1 MSTMN
6 KSRWTSALS
15 TAVAIGLGLSA
26 AAAQAEDLIIDV
38 SLAARERC
46 TSFTAAGLTL
56 PAPFGS
62 TRTGGTVVW
71 RTGEPSLEIGSGI
84 NAFSVWGNVD
94 QANRITLTGIPG
106 AELEVQH
113 KQGGAAN
120 ALRGC
125 GNRGSVGLQIN
136 ALTQPA
142 TPVRGRLRF
151 EFPVGAPFDVPVV
164 LQPVPS
170 SLDLRWPGRP
180 GTAAGEVQGEHHEC
194 LRANG
199 GHVRVLGDTLE
210 IGLNPDGPMPQGCD
224 VFALEVLA
232 LGDRRD
238 VRNGMPFLGLGD
250 ARNLGITRVQGLAA
264 GQVFARGQSTRL
276 NALNE
281 LVRKV
286 RPVAS
291 GPFAALQMDYA
302 AAASALRSAPLAAP
316 SSQLAQGIRPAPTAV
331 RRIGTP
337 STTPTAPAARAI
349 EFQLAL
355 DSFNNV
361 AGLHAPMRV
370 RLVSTGAPA
379 RSNLVA
385 EFNVQTVCNDLN
397 AIVVRD
403 ASTSALAI
411 TGRTLRSSDGQSFT
425 AGAGPMAQQVRY
437 AANGV
442 FNLTLEVT
450 DASGFTRSVTEAVS
464 IPRAACNAGL
474 PPGPGGVTLV
484 GSGGTPNLLPVR
496 LFPERPLLRRIG
508 GLGDNT
514 MVPIGLCATLGNN
527 EAREVAV
534 PDLAWGISSAQADAS
549 SARVE
554 LRDAASNAVLSSFD
568 SGPQSANS
576 AAVTRSNYAGRPARV
591 RVVNVTGGDVMVAY
605 GNQAGCFLDKDAA
618 APRLDPA
625 GFLLEVDTQDA
636 VAEGTDAELDNEL
649 RF

>member
-1 MSTMN
+1 MSTLN
-6 KSRWTSALS
+6 KPGWTSALC
-15 TAVAIGLGLSA
+15 TAVAIGLGLA
-26 AAAQAEDLIIDV
+26 ASAAQAEDVIIDI
-38 SLAARERC
+38 SLSAREKC
-46 TSFTAAGLTL
+46 TTFNATGLTL

-62 TRTGGTVVW
+62 TRTGGAVVW
-71 RTGEPSLEIGSGI
+71 RTGQPSLEIGGGI
-84 NAFSVWGNVD
+84 NAFSAWGNVD
-94 QANRITLTGIPG
+94 LANRITLTGIPG
-106 AELEVQH
+106 AVLEVQH
-113 KQGGAAN
+113 KRGGAAN

-125 GNRGSVGLQIN
+125 GNRGSVGLQIT
-136 ALTQPA
+136 APRQPA

-151 EFPVGAPFDVPVV
+151 EFPIGAPFDVPVV
-164 LQPVPS
+164 LQPVPT

-180 GTAAGEVQGEHHEC
+180 GGAAGEVQGEHHEC

-224 VFALEVLA
+224 VFSLEVSA

-238 VRNGMPFLGLGD
+238 VKNSQAFIGANND
-250 ARNLGITRVQGLAA
+250 RNLGVTRVAGLGA
-264 GQVFARGQSTRL
+264 GQSFAQGKSERL
-276 NALNE
+276 QAMGAL
-281 LVRKV
+281 LQ
-286 RPVAS
+286 PVSPARS
-291 GPFAALQMDYA
+291 VPFAALQIDYA
-302 AAASALRSAPLAAP
+302 AAAAALRSAPLAAP
-316 SSQLAQGIRPAPTAV
+316 STQLAQGIRPAPTGV

-361 AGLHAPMRV
+361 TGLHAPMRV
-370 RLVSTGAPA
+370 RLVSAAAPA

-385 EFNVQTVCNDLN
+385 DFDIQTVCADLN
-397 AIVVRD
+397 AIVVND

-425 AGAGPMAQQVRY
+425 AGAGPMAQRVRY
-437 AANGV
+437 GAAGV
-442 FNLTLEVT
+442 FNLTLDVT
-450 DASGFTRSVTEAVS
+450 DASGFTRNVTKPVS
-464 IPRAACNAGL
+464 IPQPACNAPA
-474 PPGPGGVTLV
+474 PPVSGGVRLV
-484 GSGGTPNLLPVR
+484 GGSSPNLLPVR
-496 LFPERPLLRRIG
+496 LFPERALLRRIG

-534 PDLAWGISSAQADAS
+534 PDLTWGVSSAQADAA

-554 LRDAASNAVLSSFD
+554 LRDAATNAVLSSFD
-568 SGPQSANS
+568 SGPQTANS
-576 AAVTRSNYAGRPARV
+576 AAVTRNNYAGRPARV
-591 RVVNVTGGDVMVAY
+591 RVVNVTGGDVMATY

-625 GFLLEVDTQDA
+625 GFLLVVDTQAA

>member
-1 MSTMN
+1 MSTLN
-6 KSRWTSALS
+6 PSRWTSTLS
-15 TAVAIGLGLSA
+15 AAVAIGLGLLA
-26 AAAQAEDLIIDV
+26 TAAQAEDVIIDV
-38 SLAARERC
+38 SLSAREKC
-46 TSFTAAGLTL
+46 TAFNATGLTL

-62 TRTGGTVVW
+62 TRTGGAVVW
-71 RTGEPSLEIGSGI
+71 RTGQPSLEIGGGV
-84 NAFSVWGNVD
+84 NAFSAWGNVD
-94 QANRITLTGIPG
+94 QASRITLTGIPG
-106 AELEVQH
+106 AQLEVQH

-125 GNRGSVGLQIN
+125 GTRGSVGLQVT
-136 ALTQPA
+136 APRQPA

-151 EFPVGAPFDVPVV
+151 EFPIGAPFDVPVV
-164 LQPVPS
+164 LQPVPT

-180 GTAAGEVQGEHHEC
+180 GAAAGEVQGEHHEC

-210 IGLNPDGPMPQGCD
+210 IGLNPDGPMPQGCN
-224 VFALEVLA
+224 VFSLDVLA

-238 VRNGMPFLGLGD
+238 IKNSQAFIGSGAD
-250 ARNLGITRVQGLAA
+250 RNLGVTRVAGLAA
-264 GQVFARGQSTRL
+264 GQTFAQGKSERL
-276 NALNE
+276 QTMGAL
-281 LVRKV
+281 LQ
-286 RPVAS
+286 PVSPARS
-291 GPFAALQMDYA
+291 VPFAALQIDYA
-302 AAASALRSAPLAAP
+302 AAATALRSAPLATP
-316 SSQLAQGIRPAPTAV
+316 STQLAQGVRPAPTGV

-385 EFNVQTVCNDLN
+385 DFDIQTVCSDLN
-397 AIVVRD
+397 AIVVND
-403 ASTSALAI
+403 ASTSGLAI
-411 TGRTLRSSDGQSFT
+411 TGRTLRSSDGQTFA
-425 AGAGPMAQQVRY
+425 AGAGPMAQRVRY

-450 DASGFTRSVTEAVS
+450 DASGFNRSVTKPVS
-464 IPRAACNAGL
+464 IPRAACTAAV
-474 PPGPGGVTLV
+474 PSPGGITLV
-484 GSGGTPNLLPVR
+484 GSSTPNLLPVR
-496 LFPERPLLRRIG
+496 LFPERALLRRIG

-514 MVPIGLCATLGNN
+514 MVPVSLCATLGNN
-527 EAREVAV
+527 EAREVAL
-534 PDLAWGISSAQADAS
+534 PDLTWGISSAQADAPG
-549 SARVE
+549 ARVE
-554 LRDAASNAVLSSFD
+554 LRDAATNAVLSSFD

-576 AAVTRSNYAGRPARV
+576 AAVTRDNYAGRPARV
-591 RVVNVTGGDVMVAY
+591 RVVNVTGGDVMATY

-625 GFLLEVDTQDA
+625 GFLLVVDTQAA
-636 VAEGTDAELDNEL
+636 VAEGADAELDNEL